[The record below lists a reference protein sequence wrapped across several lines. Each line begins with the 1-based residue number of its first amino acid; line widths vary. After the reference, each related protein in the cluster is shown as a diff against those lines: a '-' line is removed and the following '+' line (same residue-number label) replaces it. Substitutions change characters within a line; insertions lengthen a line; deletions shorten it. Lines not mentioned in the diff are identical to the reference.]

1 MDWSFQLGTIKG
13 IKIKFHWTF
22 IFIILWGSYSY
33 GSGNGLLGLLYGGL
47 LTILIFVIVLLHE
60 LGHSLV
66 AMSFGIKVRDITL
79 LPIGGMARLERM
91 PGKPW
96 QEFLVAIAG
105 PAVNFVLAAAIFPFL
120 FVSVL
125 AGQHR
130 LSQLIFMPAFAPN
143 LWSFF
148 QFLFLVNVSLLL
160 FNLLPAFPMDGG
172 RMLRAFLAMGLGA
185 VRATKVAVWVG
196 QGIAFVMAGYAIW
209 SGQLL
214 LALIAGFIFV
224 AGSAEKRSVMVREV
238 LANIQVRDVVGGV
251 MNVLLPSYTL
261 GEVAGLALRSPQA
274 SYPVMLGGTLLGI
287 LRRADVKHALNN
299 GHRLATVAEFMQRR
313 FPKVDVSV
321 SLATVQEAFEASGTS
336 VAAVYDGE
344 RFIGLIDA
352 EDLERAYQ
360 FYNRRRLQWI

>member
-1 MDWSFQLGTIKG
+1 MDWSFQLGTIQG

-22 IFIILWGSYSY
+22 AFIILWGAYSY
-33 GSGNGLLGLLYGGL
+33 GSGNGLLGLLYGAL
-47 LTILIFVIVLLHE
+47 LTVLIFVIVLLHE

-91 PGKPW
+91 PSKPW

-120 FVSVL
+120 LVSIV
-125 AGQHR
+125 AGRHGIWDLMFR
-130 LSQLIFMPAFAPN
+130 LTFEPN
-143 LWSFF
+143 LWSLLR
-148 QFLFLVNVSLLL
+148 FLFVVNVSLLL

-172 RMLRAFLAMGLGA
+172 RILRAFLAMGLGQF
-185 VRATKVAVWVG
+185 RATKVAVWVG

-214 LALIAGFIFV
+214 LALIAGFIFI

-238 LANIQVRDVVGGV
+238 LAKIRAEDVVAGV
-251 MNVLLPSYTL
+251 VNVLLPSYTL

-274 SYPVMLGGTLLGI
+274 SYPVMLGGSLLGI
-287 LRRADVKHALNN
+287 LRRADVKRGLNT

-313 FPKVDVSV
+313 FPKIDASAT
-321 SLATVQEAFEASGTS
+321 LATVQEAFETSGTS
-336 VAAVYDGE
+336 AAAVYDGE

-352 EDLERAYQ
+352 EDVERAYR
-360 FYNRRRLQWI
+360 FHNSRRLQWI